1 MKIQIVGEKITEN
14 LGFQLAT
21 NLVWLNCEAK
31 LLLFGSAQKTG
42 PLTTDRI
49 QINHVENVF
58 FNRGDTSITARLQTR
73 KFGQAPMLLFLTPR
87 QALSSHLRVF
97 IVILREL
104 LNFHPD

>member
-1 MKIQIVGEKITEN
+1 MPRDLSAKSLPPGIFHSLISNKGINNNVKVETFKLPCLNWILPSSPSMKIQIVGEKITEN

-21 NLVWLNCEAK
+21 DLVWLNCLAK

-58 FNRGDTSITARLQTR
+58 FQ
-73 KFGQAPMLLFLTPR
+73 
-87 QALSSHLRVF
+87 
-97 IVILREL
+97 
-104 LNFHPD
+104 